1 MQKYQMRYE
10 AGNVAYDEERNHLM
24 RQVVELEV
32 KDTKLLLLLYSIC
45 TKSYRHADL
54 SKYKDG
60 KDYRRKLQ
68 CGYD

>member
-1 MQKYQMRYE
+1 MQYE

-32 KDTKLLLLLYSIC
+32 KDIKLLLLLYNY
-45 TKSYRHADL
+45 SYRHADL
-54 SKYKDG
+54 NKYKDG
-60 KDYRRKLQ
+60 KDYRKLQ